1 MTQPALF
8 PVHPL
13 PEDLPAGSGEF
24 EYRMITLA
32 RLVTRAQAQRTLA
45 DLAEQGHWEVARVR
59 LYVGG
64 TRRVWLRRRII
75 RVVRTA

>member
-8 PVHPL
+8 PVDSP

-24 EYRMITLA
+24 EYRMVLIP
-32 RLVTRAQAQRTLA
+32 RLVTRSQAQRMLA
-45 DLAEQGHWEVARVR
+45 DLAEQGHWEIAVVR
-59 LYVGG
+59 LYLGG
-64 TRRVWLRRRII
+64 ARRVWLRRRII